1 MSANVDHLMGG
12 FVFIKKAPIRT
23 GPVYCGPACIYQ
35 TMIVTIN
42 TVLAQMDQERLELN
56 VRQMDLIDVPVVIP
70 ATTCLLLIIINVE

>member
-1 MSANVDHLMGG
+1 MGQGLPVIVAQRMEIKNVFHVMM
-12 FVFIKKAPIRT
+12 AT
-23 GPVYCGPACIYQ
+23 IYQ